1 MPNSRIREKPLW
13 KRAARQRQNKKCKP
27 PISQVNRNFHAQNPP
42 PPDDG
47 KPKPK
52 QPLHRSAVISTFNIE
67 NLYSNNVHLSTLL
80 GTIDIIA
87 IQEHWLFKFEK
98 SKLQEFAENYKFSC
112 FIKSVDENLPYFC
125 KAVNSQLGWVCFI
138 MEKRVGP
145 IY

>member
-1 MPNSRIREKPLW
+1 MHKI
-13 KRAARQRQNKKCKP
+13 
-27 PISQVNRNFHAQNPP
+27 PP
-42 PPDDG
+42 PLPDDG

-125 KAVNSQLGWVCFI
+125 KAVNSRLGWVCFI

>member
-1 MPNSRIREKPLW
+1 MLLVNVRTRNANHQSVKSTGTFMHKP
-13 KRAARQRQNKKCKP
+13 
-27 PISQVNRNFHAQNPP
+27 PP

-67 NLYSNNVHLSTLL
+67 NFCSNNAYLSTLL

-98 SKLQEFAENYKFSC
+98 SKLQEFDENYKFSC
-112 FIKSVDENLPYFC
+112 FIKSVDENY
-125 KAVNSQLGWVCFI
+125 
-138 MEKRVGP
+138 P
-145 IY
+145 ISVKQ

>member
-1 MPNSRIREKPLW
+1 MQTTNQS
-13 KRAARQRQNKKCKP
+13 
-27 PISQVNRNFHAQNPP
+27 SQQELSCTKSPP

-67 NLYSNNVHLSTLL
+67 NFYSNNVYLSTLL

-87 IQEHWLFKFEK
+87 IQEHWLFKFGK

-125 KAVNSQLGWVCFI
+125 KAVNSRLGWVCFI